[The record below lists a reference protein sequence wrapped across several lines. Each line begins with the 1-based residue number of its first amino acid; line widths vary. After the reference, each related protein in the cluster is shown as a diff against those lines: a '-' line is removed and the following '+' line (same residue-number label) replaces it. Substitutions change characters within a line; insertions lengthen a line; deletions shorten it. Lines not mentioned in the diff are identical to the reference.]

1 MRISDWSSDVCSSDL
16 YEWDLSNSLQGR
28 FNIGAKYMS
37 DYNTGSDLDVEK
49 HQDAYT
55 VVNARVGIGASD
67 NRWSLELWGTN
78 ITDTEYVQGGSTG
91 RCRTSR
97 RCRVIRSIPSTRSRA
112 CRGCTA
118 SRCASGTE
126 PRVPRGPQCG
136 PRSRPRGGR
145 MGYNVRFRRSAC
157 MSDPIPTDAEL
168 RSIVDAVGTRLRESR
183 DLLVTAESCTG
194 GWIAKTATDIRS
206 EENTYELQ

>member
-16 YEWDLSNSLQGR
+16 
-28 FNIGAKYMS
+28 
-37 DYNTGSDLDVEK
+37 
-49 HQDAYT
+49 
-55 VVNARVGIGASD
+55 
-67 NRWSLELWGTN
+67 
-78 ITDTEYVQGGSTG
+78 
-91 RCRTSR
+91 
-97 RCRVIRSIPSTRSRA
+97 
-112 CRGCTA
+112 

-194 GWIAKTATDIRS
+194 GRIAKTAPDIAGSSDWFDCRMVA
-206 EENTYELQ
+206 YKIGR